1 MKSIMQKNKECW
13 VCKTTIGLHTHHCI
27 YGTADRKK
35 SDKYGLTVYL
45 CGMHHNLSNEG
56 VHFNKKLDM
65 QLKQTAQKAFEEK
78 YGHEKFMAEFHRNY
92 L

>member
-1 MKSIMQKNKECW
+1 MNSIIQKNRECW
-13 VCKTTIGLHTHHCI
+13 VCKTTIGLHCHHII

-45 CGMHHNLSNEG
+45 CGIHHNLSNEG

-65 QLKQTAQKAFEEK
+65 QLKQIAQKAFEEK
-78 YGHEKFMAEFHRNY
+78 YSHEKFMKVFHRNY